1 MKMLRLPMLAAF
13 LVGTASTVA
22 VANDQRPVNDPIAA
36 QLVARGLD
44 PVTVRA
50 EMVDLSRAER
60 VVRLQELGVQ
70 LLDRAILPQGAAQG
84 FVVAPRNGNA
94 QFTRLEGSDVR
105 LLPAGTLPAGA
116 VNVIPLERV
125 PGQVR
130 PIIVDPGFVVSSD
143 GKVILPMLPAGDFVA
158 ATRPG
163 SSGQQ

>member
-1 MKMLRLPMLAAF
+1 MKMLTLPMLAAF

-22 VANDQRPVNDPIAA
+22 VASDLRPVNDPIAA
-36 QLVARGLD
+36 QLMARGLD

-70 LLDRAILPQGAAQG
+70 LPDRANLPQGLPQG
-84 FVVAPRNGNA
+84 FVVAPMNANA

-105 LLPAGTLPAGA
+105 LLPAAPI
-116 VNVIPLERV
+116 NVIPLERV
-125 PGQVR
+125 PGEVR
-130 PIIVDPGFVVSSD
+130 PIRVDPGAVISSD
-143 GKVILPMLPAGDFVA
+143 GKVITLPMLPPGNFVA

-163 SSGQQ
+163 SPGQQ